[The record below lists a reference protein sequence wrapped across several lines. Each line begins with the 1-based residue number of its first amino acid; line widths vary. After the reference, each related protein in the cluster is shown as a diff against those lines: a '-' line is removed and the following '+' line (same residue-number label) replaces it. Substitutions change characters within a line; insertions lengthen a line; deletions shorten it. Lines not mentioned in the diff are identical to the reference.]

1 MLLPICKWIEWNDA
15 ARRPPQFP
23 RSSRICWGVVYA
35 AGLCMITAIQ
45 RIFRAPPLSRK
56 VFRAAM
62 TCSTWEA
69 TVVQQPPTASAPA
82 FM

>member
-1 MLLPICKWIEWNDA
+1 MPAAAILPIIKKHLKAVCA
-15 ARRPPQFP
+15 PGR
-23 RSSRICWGVVYA
+23 A
-35 AGLCMITAIQ
+35 AGLRRIIAVYL
-45 RIFRAPPLSRK
+45 IFRAPPLSRK